1 MAAQGWSGRHNGEG
15 IRSMEGVSEGGCRKP
30 KPQSPYPKGPPV
42 RAPVHQARPTGDTS
56 PPPHPSSRVTS
67 LMREMVCQTVQN
79 RRLYCFFLQNQFK
92 LEMVLQTRNG
102 FARRNKTI
110 LRLEPVENRKM
121 VCQTILRTKWF
132 CKKNSIIFGFA
143 RFGRPVCNIKLV

>member
-1 MAAQGWSGRHNGEG
+1 MMLQTGLPNRA
-15 IRSMEGVSEGGCRKP
+15 KP
-30 KPQSPYPKGPPV
+30 KIV
-42 RAPVHQARPTGDTS
+42 
-56 PPPHPSSRVTS
+56 
-67 LMREMVCQTVQN
+67 L
-79 RRLYCFFLQNQFK
+79 FFLQNQFK

-121 VCQTILRTKWF
+121 VCQTVLRTKWF